1 MSEPSARAHAREA
14 APGGGMRVILI
25 TGGARSGK
33 SRYAQRLARE
43 LGGDDVAFVATGV
56 RTDDEMAARIARHRA
71 ERPAAWTTIEAPRNA
86 AAAVR
91 DAPAGVVLLDCL
103 SFLVANAVTAAFE
116 AGEDAAREAALAE
129 VAALLAAADAR
140 AGTLVVVTNEVG
152 LGIVPATPLGR
163 WFRDALG
170 EANQRVAARA
180 ERVVL
185 MVSGLEVVVKDAGG
199 TRNRP
204 ATAIPPCGAEG

>member
-1 MSEPSARAHAREA
+1 MSERRAPPPVRDEDAHAT
-14 APGGGMRVILI
+14 MRVILV

-43 LGGDDVAFVATGV
+43 LGGDDVAFIATGV

-71 ERPAAWTTIEAPRNA
+71 DRPAAWTTIEAPRAAGNA
-86 AAAVR
+86 LRGAR
-91 DAPAGVVLLDCL
+91 PAVVLLDCL

-116 AGEDAAREAALAE
+116 AGEAAANEAAAAE
-129 VAALLAAADAR
+129 VGALLDAADAR

-170 EANQRVAARA
+170 TANQRVAARA

-185 MVSGLEVVVKDAGG
+185 MVSGVEVVVKG
-199 TRNRP
+199 P
-204 ATAIPPCGAEG
+204 GAV